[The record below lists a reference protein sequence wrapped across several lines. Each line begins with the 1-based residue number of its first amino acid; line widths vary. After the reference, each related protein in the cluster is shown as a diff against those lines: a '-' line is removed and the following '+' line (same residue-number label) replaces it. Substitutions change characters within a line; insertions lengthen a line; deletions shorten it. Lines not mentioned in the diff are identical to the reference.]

1 MATLKGINLTLL
13 IGPAVPVPA
22 PRELVEALESAQVTV
37 AAGQR
42 TGFQLVFGASKNSII
57 TKTLIPAGFFDPL
70 IRVVLVCTINSTPEV
85 LIDGLITRQEM
96 APSNQPNAS
105 KLTITGE
112 DLSAAMDL
120 IDLTGVPYPAMPP
133 VAVIALILAKYAVFG
148 VIPAPI
154 PPIFNDIENP
164 LERVP
169 AQKGT
174 DFAFVTAL
182 AEQVGYVFYIEPGPA
197 PGTSIAY
204 WGPEVRIGLPQPA
217 LSINMDGASNVDT
230 LTFALDGNA
239 RTQYI
244 AMIQEPI
251 TKLPIPV
258 PLPSIGILKP
268 PLSARPPL
276 PLKIK
281 KLDTTAKFSVIKAL
295 AYGMGQT
302 AKSSDAVSGT
312 GSLDVLRYGRTLK
325 ARRLVGV
332 RGAGRGYDGLY
343 YVKSVTSTL
352 KRGEFKQN
360 FSLVRD
366 GLISLTPTVPT

>member
-1 MATLKGINLTLL
+1 VATLKGINLTLL
-13 IGPAVPVPA
+13 MGPAVPVPA

-42 TGFQLVFGASKNSII
+42 SGFQLVFGASKDSII

-85 LIDGLITRQEM
+85 LIDGVITRQEM

-112 DLSAAMDL
+112 DLSAVMDL
-120 IDLTGVPYPAMPP
+120 VDLTGVPYPAIPP
-133 VAVIALILAKYAVFG
+133 VAVIALILARYAVFG
-148 VIPAPI
+148 VIPAPV

-164 LERVP
+164 LVRVP

-174 DFAFVTAL
+174 DFAFITAL

-197 PGTSIAY
+197 PGSSIAY
-204 WGPEVRIGLPQPA
+204 WGPEVRVGLPQPA
-217 LSINMDGASNVDT
+217 LGVNMDAASNVDT
-230 LTFALDGNA
+230 LTFSLDGNA

-244 AMIQEPI
+244 AIVQEPI
-251 TKLPIPV
+251 TKVSIPV
-258 PLPSIGILKP
+258 PIPDVGILKP

-276 PLKIK
+276 PLKVK
-281 KLDTTAKFSVIKAL
+281 KLDTTAKFSMLKAI
-295 AYGMGQT
+295 AYGVGQT
-302 AKSSDAVSGT
+302 AKSNDAVSGN
-312 GSLDVLRYGRTLK
+312 GSLDVLRYGGTLK

-352 KRGEFKQN
+352 KRGEFKQS